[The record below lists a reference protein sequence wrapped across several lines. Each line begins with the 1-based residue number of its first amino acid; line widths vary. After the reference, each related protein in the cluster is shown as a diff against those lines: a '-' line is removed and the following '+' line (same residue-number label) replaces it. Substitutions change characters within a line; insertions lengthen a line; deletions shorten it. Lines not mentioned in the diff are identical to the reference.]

1 MKQFRCPS
9 CGASYNGK
17 LCRQCGYEHFSQ
29 EISRGR
35 PQTGSLPRKNSR
47 TAPKKARKKRPFLG
61 LFVIFLII
69 GCLLPLVRSWG
80 QKLEVM
86 ENSHFQPEPEY
97 FPIPEDALLL
107 YEEGGIQIL
116 AHLPQ
121 EEGLPTEFPIYVCN
135 GLSRDVLVSGADI
148 RVNGTWVRS
157 GLLWCAASAGTP
169 GKGTFSLDQQELLR
183 VGIQTVEELAFRLDI
198 YDSEQFEL
206 LDQSPVI
213 TLQIPA

>member
-17 LCRQCGYEHFSQ
+17 KCHQCGYEHFSQ

-35 PQTGSLPRKNSR
+35 PQTSALPPKKSG
-47 TAPKKARKKRPFLG
+47 TVPKKARKKRPFLG
-61 LFVIFLII
+61 LFVIFLMI

-86 ENSHFQPEPEY
+86 ENSHLLPSPEA
-97 FPIPEDALLL
+97 FPIPEDSLVL
-107 YEEGGIQIL
+107 YQTEDMLIL
-116 AHLPQ
+116 TLLPQ
-121 EEGLPTEFPIYVCN
+121 EEGLHTEFPIYVCN

-183 VGIQTVEELAFRLDI
+183 VGIQTVEELTFRLDI